1 MENSLLKSALNE
13 MQEQAKKPIG
23 LFEVSTGF
31 VELDKTING
40 LQKGTLIVLSGVPS
54 VGKTAFALSM
64 AKNLS
69 VRQSKAVCY
78 YSMNERN
85 EDIIKKLMSNVAY
98 VPCAKVQN
106 GQLEKYEWVQL
117 DIAIN
122 ELQKAPLFVDDT
134 PTREFDDIANQ
145 IKKMVADNGVRVVF
159 IDTLQ
164 QVYINKMSHLPREQM
179 VSQIVRELKA
189 LARELNITIIAI
201 SQFNRSNGYEI
212 VNFLSIDKLKP
223 RLSQLRESG
232 EIENV
237 ADVVLLLHRW
247 DLLKIYQHPATGQDL
262 RDIAEI
268 VVAKNRNGA
277 TADIQIHHDL
287 RFAKFEDVVEMPTN
301 DLRMPPPLPD
311 VHDLP

>member
-1 MENSLLKSALNE
+1 MEDYLLNNALE
-13 MQEQAKKPIG
+13 KMQNQIRMG
-23 LFEVSTGF
+23 LEISTGF
-31 VELDKTING
+31 VELDKVING
-40 LQKGTLIVLSGVPS
+40 LQKGSLIILSGFPS

-64 AKNLS
+64 AINLS
-69 VRQSKAVCY
+69 VHQDKTICY
-78 YSMNERN
+78 YSMNEN
-85 EDIIKKLMSNVAY
+85 NIEIANKLFSNVGY
-98 VPCAKVQN
+98 IPLREMQN
-106 GQLEKYEWVQL
+106 GMLERHEWAQL
-117 DIAIN
+117 DVAVGK
-122 ELQKAPLFVDDT
+122 LQEALLFVDDT
-134 PTREFDDIANQ
+134 SRWDFDDLANS
-145 IKKMVADNGVRVVF
+145 IKKMVADNGARVVF

-201 SQFNRSNGYEI
+201 SQFNRNGDNTSTI
-212 VNFLSIDKLKP
+212 FTIDKYKP

-247 DLLKIYQHPATGQDL
+247 DLLKIYQHPDTGQDL

-277 TADIQIHHDL
+277 TADIQIKHDL
-287 RFAKFEDVVEMPTN
+287 RFAKFTDVIEMPTN

-311 VHDLP
+311 DHDLP